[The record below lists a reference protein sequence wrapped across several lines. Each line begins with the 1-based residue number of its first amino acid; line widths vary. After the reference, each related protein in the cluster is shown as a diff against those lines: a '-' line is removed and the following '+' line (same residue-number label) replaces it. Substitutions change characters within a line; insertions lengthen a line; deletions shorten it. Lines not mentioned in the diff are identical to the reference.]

1 MNFCTKILKQLILL
15 NFWAKLKKDTFFKW
29 IKMNFLAK
37 ILKMSFLLN
46 FWAKIQIFIKTLKE
60 NYWDIF
66 DHSGFIRDLWSSLT
80 ESRVTKWPQDLLV
93 FQLRAAREMETWCKT
108 IFFFQNLRCTFKRS
122 LKTRVN
128 KRRGKVNIE
137 IIDFQVKKSR
147 IEKSDWFFS
156 PIVF

>member
-1 MNFCTKILKQLILL
+1 
-15 NFWAKLKKDTFFKW
+15 
-29 IKMNFLAK
+29 MNFLAK

-108 IFFFQNLRCTFKRS
+108 IFFFKIWDALLNVVWKLAWIREEGKSILKLLIFRS
-122 LKTRVN
+122 RSQELKN
-128 KRRGKVNIE
+128 P
-137 IIDFQVKKSR
+137 IDFFLLLFS
-147 IEKSDWFFS
+147 SDHCFQQISFS
-156 PIVF
+156 FI